1 MFNLLKKDVMILK
14 NFWPFLV
21 GFPIAGPIFITHSM
35 GTSNSGFISFIITL
49 IFLEFILC
57 GTVSRLEE
65 KDKGDILLSTLPY
78 SRAEI
83 VKSRYLFVGAIFII
97 AYVLYTLTVF
107 ISPINM
113 KFLNIY
119 SIGIAFLIIAI
130 CFGISIPIQ
139 YKYGTEKT
147 KYISSSLIFISPL
160 LLPKVVNWIQSKN
173 IDLNIINQT
182 SDIIKYSAIAF
193 LILAII
199 MCSIKI
205 SISIYSKKDLR

>member
-1 MFNLLKKDVMILK
+1 
-14 NFWPFLV
+14 
-21 GFPIAGPIFITHSM
+21 
-35 GTSNSGFISFIITL
+35 
-49 IFLEFILC
+49 
-57 GTVSRLEE
+57 
-65 KDKGDILLSTLPY
+65 
-78 SRAEI
+78 
-83 VKSRYLFVGAIFII
+83 
-97 AYVLYTLTVF
+97 
-107 ISPINM
+107 M